1 MISSAWLEMALDI
14 VLSPGL
20 WLSVLLAL
28 IYSLLFSAWRWAA
41 GASSRDV
48 LAGLLGFAA
57 GQLIGTLVGFDLG
70 RIGQVQLLLGTAGA
84 VAMLAVGRTIWR
96 TRETLEA
103 CKLHI

>member
-1 MISSAWLEMALDI
+1 MIPNEWFDLALDV

-28 IYSLLFSAWRWAA
+28 IYSLLFSAWRW
-41 GASSRDV
+41 GGWRQLGRDV

-57 GQLIGTLVGFDLG
+57 GQLIGTLAGFDWG

-84 VAMLAVGRTIWR
+84 VALLAVGRSIWYKSER
-96 TRETLEA
+96 A
-103 CKLHI
+103 

>member
-1 MISSAWLEMALDI
+1 MIPNEWFDLALDV

-28 IYSLLFSAWRWAA
+28 IYSLLFSAWRWA
-41 GASSRDV
+41 GWGQLGRDV

-57 GQLIGTLVGFDLG
+57 GQLIGTLASFNWG

-84 VAMLAVGRTIWR
+84 VAMLAVGRTIWH
-96 TRETLEA
+96 TREGA
-103 CKLHI
+103 